1 MVFEQIS
8 FRVFRF
14 LNLRKWGN
22 AKMRY
27 NQSTFE
33 IHCNSVPIVQFKKCE
48 KHPWR
53 SITHSKV
60 VVLAPHLLLQIFCF
74 KPFSLETK
82 HELAKHSRICSST
95 YSAGL

>member
-1 MVFEQIS
+1 MATTSMVFEQIS

-33 IHCNSVPIVQFKKCE
+33 IHCNSVPIVQCKKCE

-60 VVLAPHLLLQIFCF
+60 VVLAPHLLLQIF
-74 KPFSLETK
+74 
-82 HELAKHSRICSST
+82 
-95 YSAGL
+95 